1 MSEKNRL
8 SRRQCRELIFKL
20 LFAKEFDRDADP
32 AAFYGDFIDE
42 TEEPTAEYV
51 KNVFI
56 GVCESMD
63 ELDQEIEGASVR
75 WKLSRMS
82 TATRSILR
90 MAVYEMTVCEV
101 PAKAEINEA
110 VEIIK
115 LYDEDSAPSFVNG
128 ILNKIARDRGLIE
141 A

>member
-1 MSEKNRL
+1 MSEYKKL

-20 LFAKEFDRDADP
+20 LFAKEFDREADP
-32 AAFYGDFIDE
+32 AAFYEALIEE

-51 KNVFI
+51 KNVFV
-56 GVCESMD
+56 GVCESLS
-63 ELDQEIEGASVR
+63 ELDGEIEGASVR

-82 TATRSILR
+82 TATRSVLR

-101 PAKAEINEA
+101 PPKAEINEA

-115 LYDEDSAPSFVNG
+115 QYDEDSAPSFVNG

>member
-1 MSEKNRL
+1 MSESKKL

-20 LFAKEFDRDADP
+20 LFAKEFDREADP
-32 AAFYGDFIDE
+32 AAFYEAFIEE
-42 TEEPTAEYV
+42 TEEPTADYV

-56 GVCESMD
+56 GVSESLG
-63 ELDQEIEGASVR
+63 ELDGEIEGASVR

-82 TATRSILR
+82 TATRSVLR

-101 PAKAEINEA
+101 PPKAEINEA

-115 LYDEDSAPSFVNG
+115 QYDEDSAPSFVNG

>member
-1 MSEKNRL
+1 MPDKPKL

-20 LFAKEFDRDADP
+20 LFAKEFDREADP
-32 AAFYGDFIDE
+32 AAFYDAFIDV
-42 TEEPTAEYV
+42 TEEVPAEYA

-56 GVCESMD
+56 GVSESLE
-63 ELDQEIEGASVR
+63 ELDTEIEGVSLR

-82 TATRSILR
+82 TATRCILR
-90 MAVYEMTVCEV
+90 MAVYEMTVCDV
-101 PAKAEINEA
+101 PPKAVINEA

-115 LYDEDSAPSFVNG
+115 SYDEDSAPSFVNG
-128 ILNKIARDRGLIE
+128 ILNKIARNRGLIE

>member
-1 MSEKNRL
+1 MSDKNKL

-32 AAFYGDFIDE
+32 AAFYEAFIDE

-51 KNVFI
+51 KNVFV
-56 GVCESMD
+56 GVSD
-63 ELDQEIEGASVR
+63 SLGELDAEIEGASAH

-82 TATRSILR
+82 TATRSVLR

-101 PAKAEINEA
+101 PPKAEINEA

-115 LYDEDSAPSFVNG
+115 LYDEDSAPAFVNG